1 MIRFRRSLL
10 VYRQYAAASP
20 KPTAPPRRHRFK
32 PAAKHQHATVYVSKV
47 PAKLPVAI
55 NPFAMAHGA
64 TALPSNL
71 CTPICSHKTPARVW
85 YWMLVAY

>member
-1 MIRFRRSLL
+1 MRFRRSLL

-32 PAAKHQHATVYVSKV
+32 PAAKHQHATVYVPKV

-55 NPFAMAHGA
+55 PFAMARGA
-64 TALPSNL
+64 TASPYNS
-71 CTPICSHKTPARVW
+71 CTPISSHKTPSRVR
-85 YWMLVAY
+85 Y